1 MDKLADLNNL
11 NKMNK
16 DALMD
21 DILLDIV
28 TPLAF
33 DENCDNIP
41 MITDVPED
49 DG

>member
-1 MDKLADLNNL
+1 MDKLANSNFI

-28 TPLAF
+28 TPF

-41 MITDVPED
+41 LITDVPED